1 MSLKLKLLV
10 SALAGIALGLA
21 IAGAHWFREA
31 SRAGQRAELP
41 VYGALPDFELT
52 DRGGGGVSLESL
64 KGKAWVA
71 DFIFTHCA
79 GPCPLLSS
87 RMSSLQKAVKDLDGV
102 RLVSFSVD
110 PERDTP
116 EVLAEYA
123 QRYQADTQR
132 WLFLT
137 GPKETLYRLVSDGFR
152 LAVDDGALRGG
163 LITHSTRFVLVD
175 QQGRIRGYYDGAE
188 PGTAEALLPDIRT
201 LLADAGK

>member
-1 MSLKLKLLV
+1 MSRKLKFTL
-10 SALAGIALGLA
+10 SALAGVALGLA
-21 IAGAHWFREA
+21 IAGAHWYREA
-31 SRAGQRAELP
+31 SVAGRKTELP

-52 DRGGGGVSLESL
+52 ERSGEGVNLETLRGKV
-64 KGKAWVA
+64 WVA

-87 RMSSLQKAVKDLDGV
+87 RMSGLQKAVQDLDGV

-123 QRYQADTQR
+123 QRYQADAER

-137 GPKETLYRLVSDGFR
+137 GSKEPLYRLVGEGFR
-152 LAVDDGALRGG
+152 LAVADGGPQAG

-175 QQGRIRGYYDGAE
+175 QQGRIRGYYDGAD
-188 PGTAEALLPDIRT
+188 PGAAEALLPDIRT
-201 LLADAGK
+201 LLAD

>member
-1 MSLKLKLLV
+1 MSRKLKFAI
-10 SALAGIALGLA
+10 SGLAGVALGLA
-21 IAGAHWFREA
+21 MAGAHWFREA
-31 SRAGQRAELP
+31 ARQHELP
-41 VYGALPDFELT
+41 VYGTLPEFELV
-52 DRGGGGVSLESL
+52 DRSGQNVTLAGLR
-64 KGKAWVA
+64 GKVWVA

-87 RMSSLQKAVKDLDGV
+87 KMSKLQDAVRELDGV

-123 QRYQADTQR
+123 GKFQADPER

-137 GPKETLYRLVSDGFR
+137 GAKEPLYRLVVEGFR
-152 LAVDDGALRGG
+152 LAVEEGGPQAG

-175 QQGRIRGYYDGAE
+175 QEGRIRGYYDGAE
-188 PGTAEALLPDIRT
+188 GRTIQALLPDIRA
-201 LLADAGK
+201 LFAE

>member
-1 MSLKLKLLV
+1 MSFKLKLLV
-10 SALAGIALGLA
+10 SALAGVALGLA

-52 DRGGGGVSLESL
+52 ERGGDGVSLESL
-64 KGKAWVA
+64 KGKVWVA

-87 RMSSLQKAVKDLDGV
+87 RMSSLQKVVGDLDGV

-123 QRYQADTQR
+123 QRYHADAQR

-137 GPKETLYRLVSDGFR
+137 GPKETLYRLVGEGFR
-152 LAVDDGALRGG
+152 LAVADGGPQTG

-201 LLADAGK
+201 LLGG

>member
-1 MSLKLKLLV
+1 MSLKLKITL
-10 SALAGIALGLA
+10 SALAGVALGLA
-21 IAGAHWFREA
+21 IAGAHWFRQA
-31 SRAGQRAELP
+31 SGARQAELP
-41 VYGALPDFELT
+41 VYGALPEFELVE
-52 DRGGGGVSLESL
+52 RGGENVSLASL
-64 KGKAWVA
+64 RGKVWVA

-87 RMSSLQKAVKDLDGV
+87 KMSTLQKSVRELDGV

-123 QRYQADTQR
+123 RRYQADAER

-137 GPKETLYRLVSDGFR
+137 GPKEPLYRLVGEGFR
-152 LAVDDGALRGG
+152 LAVADGGPQAG

-188 PGTAEALLPDIRT
+188 TGTADALLPDIRA
-201 LLADAGK
+201 LLAD